1 MTATPPGTPPGPDAA
16 GARSAGREP
25 LLRSEPGVL
34 AGVCSGLAAHLGT
47 QAWVV
52 RLLMVLAAFAGGAGV
67 FLYAW
72 LWILLPSSTD
82 AARTSETL
90 GASRRRTL
98 ADAMRGLPA
107 GLGDPGAGQALR
119 TVLIGVALLAAGL
132 LLVAQLLGVDLAWGF
147 VWPMVVTAAGAALVW
162 TQIDAGRSRFHASA
176 PAEPGARADADP
188 EAGAAGTPRRG
199 RRWILGVRLA
209 AGLALVIVGLM
220 LLLAQSLQVEAIWA
234 GALVSLVV
242 LAGVVVVLLPWG
254 LRFWRDYQAER
265 ASRIRAAERA
275 DIAAHLHDSV
285 LQTLALIQQ
294 RAGDEAHVVRLARA
308 QERELRQ
315 WLYRDAPTE
324 QTDVGDGIRNE
335 AAELE
340 AHYPVRFDVVTVG
353 RVEGVPGQ
361 DALVQAARE
370 AMANA
375 AKHAGG
381 SVSVYVE
388 SGPREVAVFVRDR
401 GDGFSLDTIAEDRLG
416 VRESIIGRMQRHGG
430 TARIRSG
437 PDGTEVQLCLPVT
450 AEDGRNGNG
459 NGRAGGRS
467 TDGQGAGDE
476 PAHEERAQ
484 RAHQEEQA

>member
-1 MTATPPGTPPGPDAA
+1 MTATATATGSPPGPDDAA
-16 GARSAGREP
+16 AQRPGGGRAP
-25 LLRSEPGVL
+25 LLRSEPAVL

-47 QAWVV
+47 EPWVV
-52 RLLMVLAAFAGGAGV
+52 RLLMVLAAFAGGAGL

-82 AARTSETL
+82 AARASETL
-90 GASRRRTL
+90 DSSRRRTL
-98 ADAMRGLPA
+98 AEAMRGLPG
-107 GLGDPGAGQALR
+107 GLGDPGTGQALR

-132 LLVAQLLGVDLAWGF
+132 LLVAQLLGLDLAWGF
-147 VWPMVVTAAGAALVW
+147 VWPIVVTAVGAALVW
-162 TQIDAGRSRFHASA
+162 TQIDAGRSRLNA
-176 PAEPGARADADP
+176 
-188 EAGAAGTPRRG
+188 EAGTEPSRGDGGSGPEDPDAPRRK
-199 RRWILGVRLA
+199 RRWILGARLA
-209 AGLALVIVGLM
+209 GGLALVIVGLM
-220 LLLAQSLQVEAIWA
+220 LLLAQSLRVEAIWA

-315 WLYRDAPTE
+315 WLYRDAPPE
-324 QTDVGDGIRNE
+324 RTDVGDAIRHD

-340 AHYPVRFDVVTVG
+340 ARYPVRFDVVTVG

-361 DALVQAARE
+361 EALVQAARE
-370 AMANA
+370 AMINA

-401 GDGFSLDTIAEDRLG
+401 GEGFAVETIAEDRLG
-416 VRESIIGRMQRHGG
+416 VRESIIGRMHRHGG

-437 PDGTEVQLCLPVT
+437 PDGTEVQLCLPLSGD
-450 AEDGRNGNG
+450 DGRNGNG
-459 NGRAGGRS
+459 GEGSGPGRQH
-467 TDGQGAGDE
+467 D
-476 PAHEERAQ
+476 PAEHEHRAQ
-484 RAHQEEQA
+484 RPHQEEQA